1 MTEMQAKANEAFY
14 KWEAENN
21 EQDLSDRD
29 RMIWT
34 AGWINT
40 QATITL
46 LSWALSNLLE
56 TADSYIEEGSYL
68 DKLCLDINYSR
79 GLLQDLKLC
88 AFLEEDGDFEEME
101 G

>member
-1 MTEMQAKANEAFY
+1 MTEAQAQANEAFY

-46 LSWALSNLLE
+46 LAWALSNLLE
-56 TADSYIEEGSYL
+56 TADSYIEEGSYIEQL
-68 DKLCLDINYSR
+68 DLEINYSR
-79 GLLQDLKLC
+79 ELLQDLKLTE
-88 AFLEEDGDFEEME
+88 FLEDEEANKC
-101 G
+101 

>member
-34 AGWINT
+34 AGWIDT

-46 LSWALSNLLE
+46 LAWALSNLLK
-56 TADSYIEEGSYL
+56 TADSYIEEGSYI
-68 DKLCLDINYSR
+68 DSLCLDIDYSR
-79 GLLQDLKLC
+79 GLLQDLKLS
-88 AFLEEDGDFEEME
+88 AFLEEDGDFESME

>member
-14 KWEAENN
+14 KWEADNN
-21 EQDLSDRD
+21 EQNLSDRD

-46 LSWALSNLLE
+46 MAWALSNLLE
-56 TADSYIEEGSYL
+56 TADSYIEEGSYIEQL
-68 DKLCLDINYSR
+68 DLEINYSR
-79 GLLQDLKLC
+79 GLLQDLKLTE
-88 AFLEEDGDFEEME
+88 FLEDEEPNKC
-101 G
+101 

>member
-14 KWEAENN
+14 KWEADNN
-21 EQDLSDRD
+21 EQNLSDRD

-46 LSWALSNLLE
+46 MAWALSNLLE
-56 TADSYIEEGSYL
+56 TADSYIEEGSYIEQL
-68 DKLCLDINYSR
+68 DLEINYSR
-79 GLLQDLKLC
+79 ELLQELKLTE
-88 AFLEEDGDFEEME
+88 FLEDEEANKC
-101 G
+101 

>member
-1 MTEMQAKANEAFY
+1 MTEAQAQANEAFY

-46 LSWALSNLLE
+46 LAWALSNLLK
-56 TADSYIEEGSYL
+56 TADSYIEEGSYIEQL
-68 DKLCLDINYSR
+68 DLEINYSR
-79 GLLQDLKLC
+79 ELLQDLKLTE
-88 AFLEEDGDFEEME
+88 FLEDEEANKC
-101 G
+101 